1 VKEVLDLSGFI
12 HQLEFKVLIDSEVV
26 DFTFKVPRGT
36 LLIQILDELRT
47 TLGIHPRVIAVIDL
61 VGEIVVI
68 DNQYSTIDFLIQK
81 YGSQYYAGESSIVTF
96 HHGDYIIDLDVPEAI
111 PFAAT
116 FRTACKSFSVSIRD
130 VSIERQDGQVMDYE
144 VFSMPTA
151 FVLNSWGNFYRI
163 VGKDLG
169 DPLVEPVK
177 TLEDGPT
184 VTDAPPEPMV
194 YPPQLD
200 EAEIIDMTKK
210 LVESSQKEKSEVD
223 QITDHFVER
232 TFPSEEE
239 PPIMEDGVSDIVETE
254 TSGDIET
261 ESFLTQPIEDKP
273 KEETTYPWQVPAEDL
288 EEELEEDIIPVD
300 SIESLMDEVIVS
312 DEIDEYEV
320 EEEVEGV
327 LEPAEEEPIESEE
340 ETIDTES
347 ILEKSVIE
355 EVFNDIFVA
364 EKEEQTFR
372 EGSLEEVEPDKKV
385 SDEETAESDLTEF
398 VVDSTIEEEDEEFV
412 SYDLPVVDEEDEPLG
427 EEQISDLPVT
437 DREEEIPYI
446 KEEAAEIIE
455 TDELEQVVEDT
466 TLHEE
471 VLEESSLI
479 DRPISEALSDTSPER
494 DEMFSLE
501 ERLEIRKK
509 ELVSLEHAL
518 KVEEQATEK
527 IPQRNIGLEYY
538 KRMYPQKV
546 FPLIVRIPPAEIKNS
561 DNLKEIKLVPVFP
574 GCHVTPQD
582 EVVDLSSEKMTVVEF
597 SVTPLARRGKITG
610 KLGFWYNKKNIFN
623 INAPLKVGNCFWAK
637 VTGVLAVLFGMF
649 PLVDLFTTLNAILA
663 SRIGIAENIVLGLEI
678 GFIGLFLI
686 LTVILIIS
694 QRPLKASLNRKFYP
708 YELEEK
714 S

>member
-1 VKEVLDLSGFI
+1 MSGFI

-47 TLGIHPRVIAVIDL
+47 TLSIHPRVIAVIDL

-81 YGSQYYAGESSIVTF
+81 YGSQYYAGESSVVTF

-184 VTDAPPEPMV
+184 VIDAPPEPMV

-200 EAEIIDMTKK
+200 EVEIIDMTKK

-223 QITDHFVER
+223 LITEHYVER

-239 PPIMEDGVSDIVETE
+239 PPIMEDGESDIVETE
-254 TSGDIET
+254 TSSDVEA
-261 ESFLTQPIEDKP
+261 ESFLTQPIE
-273 KEETTYPWQVPAEDL
+273 EEP
-288 EEELEEDIIPVD
+288 EEEIIPVD
-300 SIESLMDEVIVS
+300 SIESLMDEVSVS

-320 EEEVEGV
+320 EGDVEGV
-327 LEPAEEEPIESEE
+327 LEATEEVPIESEEE

-347 ILEKSVIE
+347 AIERSVVE

-364 EKEEQTFR
+364 EKKEQSFR
-372 EGSLEEVEPDKKV
+372 EGSLEEVDPDK
-385 SDEETAESDLTEF
+385 E
-398 VVDSTIEEEDEEFV
+398 V
-412 SYDLPVVDEEDEPLG
+412 SYDLPVVDEEEDPLG

-437 DREEEIPYI
+437 DKEEEIAQIKTEEIPYI
-446 KEEAAEIIE
+446 KEEVAEITE

-471 VLEESSLI
+471 AIEESSLI
-479 DRPISEALSDTSPER
+479 DRPITEALSETTPER

-501 ERLEIRKK
+501 DRLEIRKK
-509 ELVSLEHAL
+509 ELISLEQAL
-518 KVEEQATEK
+518 KIEEKAVEEVS
-527 IPQRNIGLEYY
+527 QRTIGFEYY

-546 FPLIVRIPPAEIKNS
+546 YPLIVRIPPAETKNAN
-561 DNLKEIKLVPVFP
+561 NLREIRLVPVFP

-582 EVVDLSSEKMTVVEF
+582 EVVDLSSEKMTVAEF

-610 KLGFWYNKKNIFN
+610 KLGLWYNKRNIFS
-623 INAPLKVGNCFWAK
+623 IKAPVRVTNCIWVK
-637 VTGVLAVLFGMF
+637 LTGILAVLFGIF
-649 PLVDLFTTLNAILA
+649 PIVDIFTSLNAILA
-663 SRIGIAENIVLGLEI
+663 SRLGLVESTVLGLEL
-678 GFIGLFLI
+678 GFIGFLLV
-686 LTVILIIS
+686 LTVILIVI
-694 QRPLKASLNRKFYP
+694 QRPMKTSLNRKFYP

>member
-1 VKEVLDLSGFI
+1 MKEVLDLSGFI

-47 TLGIHPRVIAVIDL
+47 TLSIHPRVVAVIDL
-61 VGEIVVI
+61 IGEIVVLN
-68 DNQYSTIDFLIQK
+68 NQYSTIDFLIQK

-96 HHGDYIIDLDVPEAI
+96 NHGEYVIDLDVPEAI

-130 VSIERQDGQVMDYE
+130 VSIERQDGQIMDYE

-200 EAEIIDMTKK
+200 EEIIDMTKK
-210 LVESSQKEKSEVD
+210 LIETSQKEKSEVD
-223 QITDHFVER
+223 QITDHYVER

-239 PPIMEDGVSDIVETE
+239 TPIMDDGVSDIVETE
-254 TSGDIET
+254 TSGDIEA

-273 KEETTYPWQVPAEDL
+273 KEEAAYPWQKPAEVLDEEP
-288 EEELEEDIIPVD
+288 EEEIIPVD
-300 SIESLMDEVIVS
+300 SIESLMDEVSVS
-312 DEIDEYEV
+312 DEIDEFEV
-320 EEEVEGV
+320 EEET
-327 LEPAEEEPIESEE
+327 IE
-340 ETIDTES
+340 TES
-347 ILEKSVIE
+347 TIEKSVVE

-372 EGSLEEVEPDKKV
+372 EGTTEEVEPDKVV
-385 SDEETAESDLTEF
+385 SDDEIDESELIEL
-398 VVDSTIEEEDEEFV
+398 VDEGIVEEEEDEFV
-412 SYDLPVVDEEDEPLG
+412 SYDLPVVEEEEEPLG
-427 EEQISDLPVT
+427 EEQISTLPIT
-437 DREEEIPYI
+437 EEEEIEQITTEAIPYI
-446 KEEAAEIIE
+446 KEEAAELAE
-455 TDELEQVVEDT
+455 TDELEQVVEEA

-471 VLEESSLI
+471 VIEESSLI
-479 DRPISEALSDTSPER
+479 DKPITEDLSEITPER

-509 ELVSLEHAL
+509 ELLSLEHAL
-518 KVEEQATEK
+518 KAEEKATEK
-527 IPQRNIGLEYY
+527 VSQRTIGFEYY
-538 KRMYPQKV
+538 KRMYTQKV
-546 FPLIVRIPPAEIKNS
+546 FPLIVRIPPAETKNS
-561 DNLKEIKLVPVFP
+561 NNLKEINLVPVFP
-574 GCHVTPQD
+574 GCHVTPQN
-582 EVVDLSSEKMTVVEF
+582 EVVDLSSEKMTVAEF

-610 KLGFWYNKKNIFN
+610 KLGFWYNKRNIFS
-623 INAPLKVGNCFWAK
+623 INAPVKVANCNGAK
-637 VTGVLAVLFGMF
+637 ITGILAALFAIL
-649 PLVDLFTTLNAILA
+649 PIVDIFTLLNATIASGIGLA
-663 SRIGIAENIVLGLEI
+663 ENYVLGIEIGI
-678 GFIGLFLI
+678 IGLLLI

-694 QRPLKASLNRKFYP
+694 QRPLKDSLNRKFYP

>member
-1 VKEVLDLSGFI
+1 MSGFI

-47 TLGIHPRVIAVIDL
+47 TLSIHPRVIAVIDL

-81 YGSQYYAGESSIVTF
+81 YGSQYYAGESSVVTF

-210 LVESSQKEKSEVD
+210 LIETSQKEKSEVD
-223 QITDHFVER
+223 QITEHYVER

-239 PPIMEDGVSDIVETE
+239 LPIMEDGVSDIVETE
-254 TSGDIET
+254 TSSDVED
-261 ESFLTQPIEDKP
+261 ESFLTQPIEEKP
-273 KEETTYPWQVPAEDL
+273 EEEPTYPWQKPAEVL
-288 EEELEEDIIPVD
+288 EEEPEEEIIPVD
-300 SIESLMDEVIVS
+300 SIESLMDEVSVS

-327 LEPAEEEPIESEE
+327 LEATEEVPIEEEEMIE
-340 ETIDTES
+340 DES
-347 ILEKSVIE
+347 ALEKSVVE

-364 EKEEQTFR
+364 EKEEQSFR
-372 EGSLEEVEPDKKV
+372 EGS
-385 SDEETAESDLTEF
+385 
-398 VVDSTIEEEDEEFV
+398 IEEEDEEIV
-412 SYDLPVVDEEDEPLG
+412 SYDLPVVDDEEEPLG

-437 DREEEIPYI
+437 DKEEEIAQIKTEEIPYV
-446 KEEAAEIIE
+446 KEEISEIPE

-471 VLEESSLI
+471 AIEESSLI
-479 DRPISEALSDTSPER
+479 DRPITEALSETTPER

-501 ERLEIRKK
+501 DRLEIRKK
-509 ELVSLEHAL
+509 ELISLEQAL
-518 KVEEQATEK
+518 KVEEKAVEEVS
-527 IPQRNIGLEYY
+527 QRTIGFEYY
-538 KRMYPQKV
+538 RRMYPQKV
-546 FPLIVRIPPAEIKNS
+546 YPLIVRIPPAETKNAN
-561 DNLKEIKLVPVFP
+561 NLREIKLVPVFP

-582 EVVDLSSEKMTVVEF
+582 EVVDLSSEKMTVAEF

-610 KLGFWYNKKNIFN
+610 KLGLWYNKRNIFS
-623 INAPLKVGNCFWAK
+623 INAPVRVTNCIWVK
-637 VTGVLAVLFGMF
+637 LTGILAILFGIF
-649 PLVDLFTTLNAILA
+649 PIVDIFTSLNAILA
-663 SRIGIAENIVLGLEI
+663 SRLGLEESIVLGLEL
-678 GFIGLFLI
+678 GFIGFLLV
-686 LTVILIIS
+686 LTVILIII
-694 QRPLKASLNRKFYP
+694 QRPLKTSLNRKFYP

>member
-1 VKEVLDLSGFI
+1 MSGFI

-47 TLGIHPRVIAVIDL
+47 TLSIHPRVIAVIDL

-96 HHGDYIIDLDVPEAI
+96 NQGEYVIDLDVPEAI

-169 DPLVEPVK
+169 DPLVEPIK

-200 EAEIIDMTKK
+200 EAEIIDVTKK
-210 LVESSQKEKSEVD
+210 LIESSQVEKSEVD
-223 QITDHFVER
+223 QITDHYVER

-239 PPIMEDGVSDIVETE
+239 TPIMEEGDNDIVEIE
-254 TSGDIET
+254 TSGDIEAET
-261 ESFLTQPIEDKP
+261 FLTQPIEDKP
-273 KEETTYPWQVPAEDL
+273 KEESTYPWQKPAEDL
-288 EEELEEDIIPVD
+288 EEEPEEEIIPVD

-312 DEIDEYEV
+312 EEIDEFEV

-327 LEPAEEEPIESEE
+327 LEATEE
-340 ETIDTES
+340 ETIETES
-347 ILEKSVIE
+347 TIEKSVVE

-372 EGSLEEVEPDKKV
+372 EGSQEEVAPDKEI
-385 SDEETAESDLTEF
+385 SDEETAESELTET
-398 VVDSTIEEEDEEFV
+398 VDESTIKEEDEEFV
-412 SYDLPVVDEEDEPLG
+412 SYDLPVVDEEEEPLG

-437 DREEEIPYI
+437 AREEEIPYI
-446 KEEAAEIIE
+446 KEE

-466 TLHEE
+466 TLHE
-471 VLEESSLI
+471 VVIEESSLI
-479 DRPISEALSDTSPER
+479 DRPITEDISEITPER

-509 ELVSLEHAL
+509 ELLSLEEAL
-518 KVEEQATEK
+518 KVEEKATEK
-527 IPQRNIGLEYY
+527 VSQRTVGLEYY

-546 FPLIVRIPPAEIKNS
+546 FPLIIRIPPDETKNS
-561 DNLKEIKLVPVFP
+561 NNLKEIKLVPVFP

-610 KLGFWYNKKNIFN
+610 KLGFWHNKKNIFN
-623 INAPLKVGNCFWAK
+623 INAPVKVANCLGAK
-637 VTGVLAVLFGMF
+637 ITGMLAILFGIF
-649 PLVDLFTTLNAILA
+649 PIVDIFTTLNATLA
-663 SRIGIAENIVLGLEI
+663 SRIGLDENILLGIEV
-678 GFIGLFLI
+678 GFIGFLLI

>member
-1 VKEVLDLSGFI
+1 MSGFI

-47 TLGIHPRVIAVIDL
+47 TLSIHPRVIAVIDL
-61 VGEIVVI
+61 IGEIVVI

-96 HHGDYIIDLDVPEAI
+96 NHGEYVIDLDVPEAI

-200 EAEIIDMTKK
+200 ETEIIDMTKK
-210 LVESSQKEKSEVD
+210 LIESSQQEKSEVD
-223 QITDHFVER
+223 QITDHYVER

-239 PPIMEDGVSDIVETE
+239 PPIMEDGINDIIETE

-261 ESFLTQPIEDKP
+261 DSFLTQPIEDKP
-273 KEETTYPWQVPAEDL
+273 KEDPTYPWQKPAEVL
-288 EEELEEDIIPVD
+288 EEEPEEEIIPVD
-300 SIESLMDEVIVS
+300 SIESLMDEVSVS

-327 LEPAEEEPIESEE
+327 LEATEELPIESEE
-340 ETIDTES
+340 EEMIETES
-347 ILEKSVIE
+347 TIEKSVVE

-364 EKEEQTFR
+364 EEEEQSFR
-372 EGSLEEVEPDKKV
+372 EGSLEEVEPDKEV
-385 SDEETAESDLTEF
+385 SDEETVESELIEP
-398 VVDSTIEEEDEEFV
+398 VDESTIEEEEELV
-412 SYDLPVVDEEDEPLG
+412 SYDMPVVDEEEETLG

-437 DREEEIPYI
+437 GSEDEISQIETDEIPYI
-446 KEEAAEIIE
+446 KEE
-455 TDELEQVVEDT
+455 TDELEQVFEDT

-471 VLEESSLI
+471 VIEESSLV
-479 DRPISEALSDTSPER
+479 DRSIIEDLSETTTER

-501 ERLEIRKK
+501 DRLEIRKK
-509 ELVSLEHAL
+509 ELVSLEQLL
-518 KVEEQATEK
+518 KAEEKATEK
-527 IPQRNIGLEYY
+527 VSQRTIGLEYY

-546 FPLIVRIPPAEIKNS
+546 FPLIIRIPPAENKDS
-561 DNLKEIKLVPVFP
+561 ENLKEIKLVPVFP

-582 EVVDLSSEKMTVVEF
+582 ELVDLSSEKMTVAEF
-597 SVTPLARRGKITG
+597 SITPLARRGKITG
-610 KLGFWYNKKNIFN
+610 KIGFWYNKKNIFS
-623 INAPLKVGNCFWAK
+623 INAPVKVANCSGAK
-637 VTGVLAVLFGMF
+637 ITGLLAILFGIF
-649 PLVDLFTTLNAILA
+649 PIVDIFTTLNAILA
-663 SRIGIAENIVLGLEI
+663 SRIGIDENIILGLEV
-678 GFIGLFLI
+678 GFTGFLLI
-686 LTVILIIS
+686 LTMILIIS
-694 QRPLKASLNRKFYP
+694 QRPLKDSINRKFYK

>member
-1 VKEVLDLSGFI
+1 MSGFI

-47 TLGIHPRVIAVIDL
+47 TLSIHPRVIAVIDIL
-61 VGEIVVI
+61 GEIVVI

-130 VSIERQDGQVMDYE
+130 VSIERQDGQVIDYE

-200 EAEIIDMTKK
+200 ETEIIDMTKK
-210 LVESSQKEKSEVD
+210 LLESSQKEKSEVD
-223 QITDHFVER
+223 QITDHYVER

-239 PPIMEDGVSDIVETE
+239 PPIMEDGVADIVETE
-254 TSGDIET
+254 TSGDIEA
-261 ESFLTQPIEDKP
+261 ESYLTQPIEDKP
-273 KEETTYPWQVPAEDL
+273 KEEPTYPWQIPAEVL
-288 EEELEEDIIPVD
+288 EEEPEEEIIPVE
-300 SIESLMDEVIVS
+300 SIESLMDEISVS
-312 DEIDEYEV
+312 NEIDEFEV
-320 EEEVEGV
+320 EKEVEGV
-327 LEPAEEEPIESEE
+327 LEATEEVPIETEDVTI
-340 ETIDTES
+340 ETKSTI
-347 ILEKSVIE
+347 EKSVVE

-364 EKEEQTFR
+364 EKEEQSFR
-372 EGSLEEVEPDKKV
+372 EGSLEEVDPDEEV
-385 SDEETAESDLTEF
+385 SVEETAESELTESF
-398 VVDSTIEEEDEEFV
+398 DDSIIEEEDGEFV
-412 SYDLPVVDEEDEPLG
+412 SYDLPVVEEEEEPLG

-437 DREEEIPYI
+437 EEEIPYI
-446 KEEAAEIIE
+446 MEEVVEITE

-466 TLHEE
+466 TLHED
-471 VLEESSLI
+471 VIEESSLI
-479 DRPISEALSDTSPER
+479 DRPITEDLSETTPER

-518 KVEEQATEK
+518 KAEEKATEK
-527 IPQRNIGLEYY
+527 VFQRTIGLEYY

-546 FPLIVRIPPAEIKNS
+546 FPLIVRIPPADTKNS

-597 SVTPLARRGKITG
+597 SITPLARRGKITG
-610 KLGFWYNKKNIFN
+610 KLGFWYNKKNIFS
-623 INAPLKVGNCFWAK
+623 INAPVKVRNCIGAK
-637 VTGVLAVLFGMF
+637 ITGLLAVLFGIF
-649 PLVDLFTTLNAILA
+649 PIVDIFTTLNTTIA
-663 SRIGIAENIVLGLEI
+663 SGIGLAENYVLGIEI
-678 GFIGLFLI
+678 GLIGLLLI

-694 QRPLKASLNRKFYP
+694 QRPLKDSLNRKFYP
-708 YELEEK
+708 YELDEK